1 MMFYSNYLC
10 LWPVGELLR
19 SEEEPSFFFNWLH
32 VSEVV
37 CCKHTALEISDDV
50 TKGTGLSPRLVIYPQ
65 PGVRLKGF

>member
-10 LWPVGELLR
+10 LQPVGELLR
-19 SEEEPSFFFNWLH
+19 SEEEPSFFFSNWLH

-50 TKGTGLSPRLVIYPQ
+50 TKGTALSPRLVIHPQ
-65 PGVRLKGF
+65 PGVR